1 MNGLEFILAGMLAAA
16 TPFLLAA
23 LGELVVER
31 SGVLNLGI
39 EGMMALAAAVAF
51 ITTYN
56 IGHHGLGFLFA
67 ALTGI
72 VIALLFAVLSLSF
85 VANQVAAGLAVGVLG
100 LGLSS
105 LFGNNYESL
114 AVTGLP
120 KLGLPLLSGLP
131 VIGSTLLTQDIVVWL
146 TLLGAL
152 GMWVVLNHTK
162 LGLVI
167 RAIGE
172 NPHAARAIGYPVSKI
187 RYAAIAFG
195 GAMAGIAGAY
205 ASTVYT
211 PLWADGMIA
220 GRGWIALA
228 LVVFGTW
235 QTGRVVFG
243 ACLFGALSLGELT
256 AQAIGVNLP
265 SQLLASIPYAVTILM
280 LAAIS
285 SNRRRMRLNAIA
297 SLGQPFEK

>member
-51 ITTYN
+51 ITTYS

-72 VIALLFAVLSLSF
+72 AIALFFAVLSLSF
-85 VANQVAAGLAVGVLG
+85 VANQVASGLAVGVLG

-105 LFGNNYESL
+105 LFGNSYESL

-172 NPHAARAIGYPVSKI
+172 NPHAARAIGYPVLKI

-280 LAAIS
+280 LTAIS

>member
-1 MNGLEFILAGMLAAA
+1 MNGLEFILAGMLTAA

-31 SGVLNLGI
+31 SGVLSLGI

-51 ITTYN
+51 ITAYS

-72 VIALLFAVLSLSF
+72 AIALLFAVLSLSF

-105 LFGNNYESL
+105 LFGNSYESP

-131 VIGSTLLTQDIVVWL
+131 VIGGTLLTQDIVVWL

-172 NPHAARAIGYPVSKI
+172 NPHAARAIGYPVLKI

-211 PLWADGMIA
+211 PLWTDGMIA

-280 LAAIS
+280 LTAIS
-285 SNRRRMRLNAIA
+285 SNRRPMRLNAIA

>member
-1 MNGLEFILAGMLAAA
+1 MNGTEFILAGMLAAA

-39 EGMMALAAAVAF
+39 EGMMALAAAIAF

-56 IGHHGLGFLFA
+56 SWNHALGF
-67 ALTGI
+67 ALAGLAGMA
-72 VIALLFAVLSLSF
+72 IALLFALLSLGF
-85 VANQVAAGLAVGVLG
+85 VANQVASGLAVGVLG

-105 LFGNNYESL
+105 LFGNSYESL
-114 AVTGLP
+114 TVSGLP
-120 KLGLPLLSGLP
+120 KLGLPLLSHLP
-131 VIGSTLLTQDIVVWL
+131 IIGGTLLTQDIVVWL
-146 TLLGAL
+146 TLLCAL
-152 GMWVVLNHTK
+152 AIWFVLNHSK
-162 LGLVI
+162 LGLII
-167 RAIGE
+167 RAVGE
-172 NPHAARAIGYPVSKI
+172 NPHAARAIGYPVLKI
-187 RYAAIAFG
+187 RYAATAFG
-195 GAMAGIAGAY
+195 GAMAGFAGAY

-211 PLWADGMIA
+211 PLWADGMVA

-243 ACLFGALSLGELT
+243 ACLFGALSLGELA
-256 AQAIGVNLP
+256 AQAVAIKLP
-265 SQLLASIPYAVTILM
+265 SQVLASVPYVVTILM
-280 LAAIS
+280 LVAIS